1 MTIGG
6 APITASKK
14 GGGKYILHVL
24 QQKKQ
29 WGVRTTHTRT
39 RFHSPPPFFSTLD
52 QPVRNQQLFY
62 VPDPPCQKIQSR
74 NSAKWWR
81 SADPD

>member
-24 QQKKQ
+24 QQKQ
-29 WGVRTTHTRT
+29 WGG
-39 RFHSPPPFFSTLD
+39 
-52 QPVRNQQLFY
+52 
-62 VPDPPCQKIQSR
+62 
-74 NSAKWWR
+74 
-81 SADPD
+81 

>member
-24 QQKKQ
+24 QQKQ
-29 WGVRTTHTRT
+29 WGGGENDTHTHT
-39 RFHSPPPFFSTLD
+39 LPLSPPFFSTLD
-52 QPVRNQQLFY
+52 QPVRKSATFL
-62 VPDPPCQKIQSR
+62 CSR
-74 NSAKWWR
+74 PTLPENSIPKQRKVVAICR
-81 SADPD
+81 P

>member
-52 QPVRNQQLFY
+52 QPVRKSATFL
-62 VPDPPCQKIQSR
+62 CSR
-74 NSAKWWR
+74 PTLPENSIPKQRKVVAICR
-81 SADPD
+81 P

>member
-24 QQKKQ
+24 QQKQ
-29 WGVRTTHTRT
+29 WGGENDTHTHT
-39 RFHSPPPFFSTLD
+39 LPLSSPLFFHFGPARPQSATFLCSRPTL
-52 QPVRNQQLFY
+52 PE
-62 VPDPPCQKIQSR
+62 
-74 NSAKWWR
+74 NSIPKQRKVVAICR
-81 SADPD
+81 P